1 MDTIRMSKGGLT
13 NAQLRAAP
21 LFPVDDVT
29 EAIQVI
35 TTDHSQIHES
45 HGFSVY
51 VTFANVANAGTRHV
65 ILTTPADKYVHL
77 KFYDLWCNN
86 AQAQLQIYED
96 PYAVAGGTTLT
107 PVNRRR
113 IGTPVAS
120 STTVVHT
127 TTLTLDNVDPA
138 HTATLLETLL
148 FGGGG
153 SGPQGRA
160 GGERSLDVE
169 WVLKPGETYV
179 LLITNQSG
187 DTANIG
193 FWAFWYEE
201 SGG

>member
-1 MDTIRMSKGGLT
+1 MDTIRMSKVGLT

-21 LFPVDDVT
+21 LFPVDAVT

-96 PYAVAGGTTLT
+96 PYAVAGGNA
-107 PVNRRR
+107 PDAGESAADR
-113 IGTPVAS
+113 
-120 STTVVHT
+120 HT
-127 TTLTLDNVDPA
+127 GRQQHDGRTHGHADP
-138 HTATLLETLL
+138 
-148 FGGGG
+148 G
-153 SGPQGRA
+153 
-160 GGERSLDVE
+160 
-169 WVLKPGETYV
+169 
-179 LLITNQSG
+179 
-187 DTANIG
+187 
-193 FWAFWYEE
+193 
-201 SGG
+201 